1 MNAFAI
7 VEHAILPGGAVLAAA
22 VRDRITSGRLEG
34 FSEWWQPPLAAAASL
49 VVLAIIVWL
58 YRRDSAELPPGLGVL
73 LAALRLG
80 AVAAIAVAWLDFDR
94 TTETE
99 VVFPSRVAVLFDSSA
114 SMTLEDAGAGAKA
127 TAGDPARTSGLSRS
141 SRGVRLLEEGGLIE
155 ALRRVHEVSLW
166 RFDADAEP
174 LVVLPSRGIDG
185 DAAPAGEAARSDQ
198 EKSDESWKEKV
209 LPRGF
214 ETRIGESIDRVL
226 GREPQRTL
234 AGVIVI
240 SDGGSNAGV
249 DPAAAAAVAAKAAV
263 PIVAIGFGSE
273 RLPVNVRVADL
284 VAPSR
289 VYPGDRFSVTGY
301 LQPQGLEGRTVKV
314 ELAEAASGEK
324 SGAGRVIDA
333 KECVLG
339 KDGEL
344 ATVRFDV
351 PGFDAPGRRGLVVRV
366 AAPPGDSVATDDA
379 QASEIEVVDRMTQV
393 LLMAGGPS
401 REYQFMRNV
410 LERDK
415 SFAVDVLL
423 ATARKGTSQDARTT
437 LSDFPQTPE
446 SLNAYD
452 AIVAFD
458 YDWRRLDPQELGRL
472 ERWVSR
478 ESGGLVLVSGNIFMD
493 AWLAEPACN
502 PVRSLYPLDLT
513 RTGSGGAADRE
524 KAGEEAMP
532 LDFSP
537 DGLEAEFLWLGSTRV
552 ASQAAWAAFPGVYGC
567 YDATVPKPGATVFAR
582 ARRSGGGRPGGGPV
596 FLAGQYYGSGTV
608 VSAGSGELWRLRGID
623 DAAYERIVTQ
633 LVRHVSQGRLL
644 RGSNKVRLLVDRDRF
659 AVGGVV
665 AVRVVMPEGK
675 GSADTVPDCRALGP
689 DGAAV
694 VVRLEADPL
703 RPGEFSGSFVA
714 GREGTWRIEL
724 TGGGDENAVT
734 RSIQARLPE
743 RELEKPR
750 LERGLL
756 EQMATAAGGR
766 AFFPDE
772 REWKAADA
780 EELIRFL
787 PDRTRREYQSGAP
800 DRVFKER
807 LNTLLLAAAAGLLCV
822 EWIVRRLARLA

>member
-1 MNAFAI
+1 MHSI
-7 VEHAILPGGAVLAAA
+7 PLLAATES
-22 VRDRITSGRLEG
+22 VQHRISSGLLDG
-34 FSEWWQPPLAAAASL
+34 FSQWWQLPALVIVVLLLAGLSL
-49 VVLAIIVWL
+49 VI
-58 YRRDSAELPPGLGVL
+58 YRRDSAELPGAVAAL
-73 LAALRLG
+73 LVVLRLG
-80 AVAAIAVAWLDFDR
+80 ALAALLAAYLDLRR
-94 TTETE
+94 TAEHE
-99 VVFPSRVAVLFDSSA
+99 IVYPSRVAVLVDSSA
-114 SMTLEDAGAGAKA
+114 SMTLEDAAAEPA
-127 TAGDPARTSGLSRS
+127 AVGDPADGPARTTGRSRS
-141 SRGVRLLEEGGLIE
+141 SRSVRLLEEDGMLE

-174 LVVLPSRGIDG
+174 LVVLPSRGMDG
-185 DAAPAGEAARSDQ
+185 DAAPANAVDGADREKQDEA
-198 EKSDESWKEKV
+198 WKEKI

-214 ETRIGESIDRVL
+214 ETRIGESIERVL

-249 DPAAAAAVAAKAAV
+249 DPAAAAAVAARAAV

-284 VAPSR
+284 VVPSR

-301 LQPQGLEGRTVKV
+301 LQPQGLAGRTVKV
-314 ELAEAASGEK
+314 ELAEAASAEK
-324 SGAGRVIDA
+324 SGGGRVIDA
-333 KECVLG
+333 AECVLG

-379 QASEIEVVDRMTQV
+379 QAAEIEVVDRMTQV

-415 SFAVDVLL
+415 SFAVDVFL
-423 ATARKGTSQDARTT
+423 ATARKGTSQDARTI
-437 LSDFPQTPE
+437 LSEFPRTPE
-446 SLNAYD
+446 ALDAYD

-478 ESGGLVLVSGNIFMD
+478 ESGGMVFVSGNIFMD

-502 PVRSLYPLDLT
+502 TVRALYPLDLT
-513 RTGSGGAADRE
+513 RQGGGGERE
-524 KAGEEAMP
+524 NAGEEAMP
-532 LDFSP
+532 LDFTP

-552 ASQAAWAAFPGVYGC
+552 ASQAVWAAFPGVYGC

-582 ARRSGGGRPGGGPV
+582 ARRSGVGRPGGTPV
-596 FLAGQYYGSGTV
+596 FLAGQFYGSGTV
-608 VSAGSGELWRLRGID
+608 VSVGSGEMWRLRGIN

-665 AVRVVMPEGK
+665 AVRVVMPEGHVPE
-675 GSADTVPDCRALGP
+675 SAVPDCRATGP

-694 VVRLEADPL
+694 RVRLEGDPL

-724 TGGGDENAVT
+724 TGGGDESAVS

-743 RELEKPR
+743 RELERPR

-756 EQMATAAGGR
+756 EQMANASGGR

-772 REWKAADA
+772 RGWKAADA
-780 EELIRFL
+780 EELIRIL

-800 DRVFKER
+800 DRGFKER
-807 LNTLLLAAAAGLLCV
+807 LNTFLLAAAAGLLCV